1 VKLFGTDGLRGKAG
15 EFPLDATS
23 AHLVGEEVGKR
34 AGAGGTVV
42 LGGDTREST
51 PGLLLQL
58 GAGLSLSGC
67 EVARAGVIPT
77 PAIAELVLALSAGAG
92 ISVSASHN
100 PFEDNGIKIFGP
112 DGRKWP
118 DEEEAELER
127 TLLASRESAPHPPS
141 LKLRRASPGPSF
153 AKATEGGPLP
163 PGEGDRVDPELAE
176 IYLQRLAAHMPVRVE
191 GLAVV
196 MDTGNGAAFRI
207 GPEALRRA
215 GARVTA
221 IADRPDGKNIN
232 AECGALHPGGM
243 ATKTRENAAAM
254 GVALDGDADRAIF
267 SDETGRILDGD
278 DVLWIIARDWKR
290 KGMLQK
296 GGVVGTVMSNYGLEA
311 GLAREG
317 IAFVRASVGDRNVAR
332 VMEES
337 GAAIGGETSGHVI
350 LPFSPAGDGIQ
361 TALLLASI
369 VSQSGQ
375 PLSRLATLEKTPQV
389 LRNVRVARR
398 VAIDG
403 IAGLARAVARA
414 EQTLDHRGRVY
425 LRYSGTEPLLR
436 ILVEGSERETVV
448 AIADELEAA
457 VRAELT

>member
-51 PGLLLQL
+51 PGLLSQL
-58 GAGLSLSGC
+58 AAGLSLSGC
-67 EVARAGVIPT
+67 EVANAGVIPT

-92 ISVSASHN
+92 MSVSASHN

-127 TLLASRESAPHPPS
+127 TLLASRESAHHPPS
-141 LKLRRASPGPSF
+141 LKLRRASPGP
-153 AKATEGGPLP
+153 LP
-163 PGEGDRVDPELAE
+163 PGEGDRADPELAE

-232 AECGALHPGGM
+232 AGCGALHPGGM
-243 ATKTRENAAAM
+243 AAKTRESAAAM

-337 GAAIGGETSGHVI
+337 GAAVGGETSGHVI

-369 VSQSGQ
+369 VSENRE
-375 PLSRLATLEKTPQV
+375 PLSRLATLEKAPQV
-389 LRNVRVARR
+389 LRNVRVRRR

-403 IAGLARAVARA
+403 LAGLSRAVARA
-414 EQTLDHRGRVY
+414 EQALDRRGRVY

-448 AIADELEAA
+448 SVADELEAA
-457 VRAELT
+457 VRAELA

>member
-23 AHLVGEEVGKR
+23 AHLVGEEVGKL
-34 AGAGGTVV
+34 AGAGSPVV

-51 PGLLLQL
+51 PELLSHLA
-58 GAGLSLSGC
+58 AGLSLSGC

-127 TLLASRESAPHPPS
+127 TLLASRESAPQP
-141 LKLRRASPGPSF
+141 
-153 AKATEGGPLP
+153 GPLP
-163 PGEGDRVDPELAE
+163 PGEGDPADPELAE

-232 AECGALHPGGM
+232 AGCGALHPGGM
-243 ATKTRENAAAM
+243 AAKTRESAAAM

-317 IAFVRASVGDRNVAR
+317 IAFARASVGDRNVAR

-369 VSQSGQ
+369 VSENRE
-375 PLSRLATLEKTPQV
+375 PLSRLATLEKAPQA
-389 LRNVRVARR
+389 LRNVRVTRR

-403 IAGLARAVARA
+403 IAGISRAVARA
-414 EQTLDHRGRVY
+414 EQALDHRGRVY

-436 ILVEGSERETVV
+436 ILVEGSEREAVV
-448 AIADELEAA
+448 SVADELEAA
-457 VRAELT
+457 VRAELA

>member
-1 VKLFGTDGLRGKAG
+1 MRLFGTDGLRGKAG
-15 EFPLDATS
+15 EFPLDPTS
-23 AHLVGEEVGKR
+23 ARLVGEEVGKR
-34 AGAGGTVV
+34 AGAGGIVV

-51 PGLLLQL
+51 PGLLSQL
-58 GAGLSLSGC
+58 AEGASLAGC
-67 EVARAGVIPT
+67 EVARGGVLPT

-100 PFEDNGIKIFGP
+100 PHEDNGIKIFGS

-118 DEEEAELER
+118 DEEEERLEQS
-127 TLLASRESAPHPPS
+127 LLDSRAADGGTRGLGDGGTGGRGEAPE
-141 LKLRRASPGPSF
+141 
-153 AKATEGGPLP
+153 T
-163 PGEGDRVDPELAE
+163 DPRLAE
-176 IYLQRLAAHMPVRVE
+176 MYLERLAAHVPARLN

-196 MDTGNGAAFRI
+196 VDAGNGAAFQI

-221 IADRPDGKNIN
+221 IADRPDGRNIN
-232 AECGALHPGGM
+232 AACGALHPEGM
-243 ATKTRENAAAM
+243 AAKTRESAAAM

-267 SDETGRILDGD
+267 SEETGRILDGD
-278 DVLWIIARDWKR
+278 DLLWIVARDWKR
-290 KGMLQK
+290 KGLLRK

-311 GLAREG
+311 GLASDG
-317 IAFVRASVGDRNVAR
+317 IAFTRASVGDRNVAR
-332 VMEES
+332 VMQES
-337 GAAIGGETSGHVI
+337 GAGIGGETSGHVI

-369 VSQSGQ
+369 VAESGQ
-375 PLSRLATLEKTPQV
+375 PLSRLASLEKTPQV
-389 LRNVRVARR
+389 LRNVRVTRR
-398 VAIDG
+398 VAIDR
-403 IAGLARAVARA
+403 IAALSRAVARA
-414 EQTLDHRGRVY
+414 EEVLEHRGRVY

>member
-1 VKLFGTDGLRGKAG
+1 MKLFGTDGLRGKAG
-15 EFPLDATS
+15 EFPLDAAS
-23 AHLVGEEVGKR
+23 ARLVGEEVGKQAR
-34 AGAGGTVV
+34 AGGTVV

-51 PGLLLQL
+51 PDLLRQL
-58 GAGLSLSGC
+58 AAGLSLSGC
-67 EVARAGVIPT
+67 KIARAGVIPT

-100 PFEDNGIKIFGP
+100 PYEDNGIKIFGP

-118 DEEEAELER
+118 DSEEEKLEQA
-127 TLLASRESAPHPPS
+127 LLASRIH
-141 LKLRRASPGPSF
+141 
-153 AKATEGGPLP
+153 EGGAAEKE
-163 PGEGDRVDPELAE
+163 GEKEGAGERGKEESVSLSHSTDPELAE
-176 IYLQRLAAHMPVRVE
+176 IYVTRLLRKIPTPLEKMHI
-191 GLAVV
+191 V
-196 MDTGNGAAFRI
+196 MDAGNGAAFRV

-221 IADRPDGKNIN
+221 IADHPDGKNIN
-232 AECGALHPGGM
+232 AQCGALHPEGM
-243 ATKTRENAAAM
+243 AAKTHENAAAM

-278 DVLWIIARDWKR
+278 DILWIVARDWKR
-290 KGMLQK
+290 KGLLK

-317 IAFVRASVGDRNVAR
+317 IAFARATVGDRNVAR

-369 VSQSGQ
+369 VSESGE

-389 LRNVRVARR
+389 LRNVPVTRR

-403 IAGLARAVARA
+403 VAGIARAVARA
-414 EQTLDHRGRVY
+414 EQALDHRGRVY

-436 ILVEGSERETVV
+436 ILVEGSDRGTVV
-448 AIADELEAA
+448 TIADALEAA
-457 VRAELT
+457 VRKELG

>member
-1 VKLFGTDGLRGKAG
+1 MKLFGTDGLRGKAG

-23 AHLVGEEVGKR
+23 AHLVGAEVGKR

-51 PGLLLQL
+51 PGLLLRL
-58 GAGLSLSGC
+58 AAGLSLSGC
-67 EVARAGVIPT
+67 EVANAGVIPT

-127 TLLASRESAPHPPS
+127 TLLASRESAPD
-141 LKLRRASPGPSF
+141 PGRF
-153 AKATEGGPLP
+153 P
-163 PGEGDRVDPELAE
+163 PGEADRPDPELAE

-196 MDTGNGAAFRI
+196 MDTGNGAAFRV

-232 AECGALHPGGM
+232 AGCGALHPGGM
-243 ATKTRENAAAM
+243 AARTRESAAAM

-267 SDETGRILDGD
+267 SDEMGRILDGD

-290 KGMLQK
+290 KGLLQK

-369 VSQSGQ
+369 VSENRE
-375 PLSRLATLEKTPQV
+375 PLSRLATLEKAPQV
-389 LRNVRVARR
+389 LRNVRVTRR

-403 IAGLARAVARA
+403 IAGLSRAVARA
-414 EQTLDHRGRVY
+414 EQALDHRGRVY

-436 ILVEGSERETVV
+436 ILVEGSERETVLSV
-448 AIADELEAA
+448 ADELEAA

>member
-1 VKLFGTDGLRGKAG
+1 VRLFGTDGLRGKAG
-15 EFPLDATS
+15 EFPLDPTS
-23 AHLVGEEVGKR
+23 ARLVGEEVGKR

-51 PGLLLQL
+51 PSLLSRLAE
-58 GAGLSLSGC
+58 GASLAGC
-67 EVARAGVIPT
+67 EVARGGVLPT

-100 PFEDNGIKIFGP
+100 PHEDNGIKIFGS

-118 DEEEAELER
+118 DEEEERLEQS
-127 TLLASRESAPHPPS
+127 LLDSRAADRGTRGLGDGGTGGRGEAPE
-141 LKLRRASPGPSF
+141 
-153 AKATEGGPLP
+153 T
-163 PGEGDRVDPELAE
+163 DPRLAE
-176 IYLQRLAAHMPVRVE
+176 MYLERLAAHVPARLD

-196 MDTGNGAAFRI
+196 VDAGNGAAFQI

-221 IADRPDGKNIN
+221 IADRPDGRNIN
-232 AECGALHPGGM
+232 AACGALHPEGM
-243 ATKTRENAAAM
+243 AAKTRESAAAM

-267 SDETGRILDGD
+267 SEETGRILDGD
-278 DVLWIIARDWKR
+278 DLLWIVARDWKR
-290 KGMLQK
+290 KGLLRK

-311 GLAREG
+311 GLALDG
-317 IAFVRASVGDRNVAR
+317 IAFTRASVGDRNVAR

-337 GAAIGGETSGHVI
+337 GAGIGGETSGHVI

-369 VSQSGQ
+369 VAESGQ
-375 PLSRLATLEKTPQV
+375 PLSSLASLEKTPQV
-389 LRNVRVARR
+389 LRNVRVTRR
-398 VAIDG
+398 VAIDR
-403 IAGLARAVARA
+403 IAALSRAVARA
-414 EQTLDHRGRVY
+414 EEVLEHRGRVY

-436 ILVEGSERETVV
+436 ILVEGPERETVV

>member
-1 VKLFGTDGLRGKAG
+1 MKLFGTDGLRGKAG

-51 PGLLLQL
+51 PGLLSQL
-58 GAGLSLSGC
+58 AAGLSLSGC
-67 EVARAGVIPT
+67 EVANAGVIPT

-100 PFEDNGIKIFGP
+100 PFEDNGIKVFGP

-118 DEEEAELER
+118 EEQEADLER

-141 LKLRRASPGPSF
+141 LKLRRASPGP
-153 AKATEGGPLP
+153 LP
-163 PGEGDRVDPELAE
+163 PGEGDRADPELAE

-232 AECGALHPGGM
+232 AGCGALHPGGM
-243 ATKTRENAAAM
+243 AAKTRESVAAM

-290 KGMLQK
+290 KGLLQK

-337 GAAIGGETSGHVI
+337 GAAVGGETSGHVI

-369 VSQSGQ
+369 VSENRE
-375 PLSRLATLEKTPQV
+375 PLSRLATLEKAPQV
-389 LRNVRVARR
+389 LRNVRVTRR

-403 IAGLARAVARA
+403 VAGLSRAVERA
-414 EQTLDHRGRVY
+414 EQALDHRGRVY

>member
-1 VKLFGTDGLRGKAG
+1 MRLFGTDGLRGKAG
-15 EFPLDATS
+15 EFPIDRAS
-23 AHLVGEEVGKR
+23 AHLIGVEVGKR
-34 AGAGGTVV
+34 AGAGATVV

-51 PGLLLQL
+51 PGLLSQL
-58 GAGLSLSGC
+58 AAGVSLTGC
-67 EVARAGVIPT
+67 EVARGGVLPT

-100 PFEDNGIKIFGP
+100 PYEDNGIKIFGS

-118 DEEEAELER
+118 DEEEERLEGV
-127 TLLASRESAPHPPS
+127 LLASRSAADQSGEDERPHPD
-141 LKLRRASPGPSF
+141 
-153 AKATEGGPLP
+153 PLP
-163 PGEGDRVDPELAE
+163 GGEGADELAE
-176 IYLQRLAAHMPVRVE
+176 IYLERLAAHVPARLD

-196 MDTGNGAAFRI
+196 VDAGNGAAFRI

-215 GARVTA
+215 GARVKA
-221 IADRPDGKNIN
+221 IADRPDGRNIN
-232 AECGALHPGGM
+232 AACGALHPEGM
-243 ATKTRENAAAM
+243 AEKTRAIAAAM

-267 SDETGRILDGD
+267 SDQNGRILDGD
-278 DVLWIIARDWKR
+278 DLLWIVARDWKR
-290 KGMLQK
+290 KGLLKK

-317 IAFVRASVGDRNVAR
+317 IAFARAAVGDRNVAR

-337 GAAIGGETSGHVI
+337 DAGIGGETSGHVI

-369 VSQSGQ
+369 VSESGQ
-375 PLSRLATLEKTPQV
+375 PLSSLATLEKTPQV

-398 VAIDG
+398 IAIDR
-403 IAGLARAVARA
+403 IATLSRAVARA
-414 EQTLDHRGRVY
+414 EESLDHRGRVY
-425 LRYSGTEPLLR
+425 LRFSGTEPLLR

-457 VRAELT
+457 VRAELA

>member
-51 PGLLLQL
+51 PGLLSQL
-58 GAGLSLSGC
+58 AAGLSLSGC
-67 EVARAGVIPT
+67 EFANAGVIPT

-112 DGRKWP
+112 DGRKCP
-118 DEEEAELER
+118 DEEEAELEQ
-127 TLLASRESAPHPPS
+127 TLLASRESAPHPG
-141 LKLRRASPGPSF
+141 L
-153 AKATEGGPLP
+153 LP
-163 PGEGDRVDPELAE
+163 PGEGDRADPELAE
-176 IYLQRLAAHMPVRVE
+176 IYLQRLAAHMSVRVD

-232 AECGALHPGGM
+232 AACGALHPGGM
-243 ATKTRENAAAM
+243 AAKTRASAAAM

-267 SDETGRILDGD
+267 SDEAGRILDGD

-290 KGMLQK
+290 KGLLQK

-369 VSQSGQ
+369 VAENRE
-375 PLSRLATLEKTPQV
+375 PLSRLATLEKVPQV
-389 LRNVRVARR
+389 LRNVRVTRR

-403 IAGLARAVARA
+403 IAGLSRAVARA
-414 EQTLDHRGRVY
+414 EQALDHRGRVY

-448 AIADELEAA
+448 SVADELEAA
-457 VRAELT
+457 VRAELA

>member
-15 EFPLDATS
+15 EFPLDAAS
-23 AHLVGEEVGKR
+23 ARLVGQEVGKS

-42 LGGDTREST
+42 LGGDTRQST
-51 PGLLLQL
+51 PGLLAPLA
-58 GAGLSLSGC
+58 AGLSLSGC
-67 EVARAGVIPT
+67 EVANAGVIPT

-118 DEEEAELER
+118 EEQEADLER

-141 LKLRRASPGPSF
+141 LKLRRASPDSL
-153 AKATEGGPLP
+153 A
-163 PGEGDRVDPELAE
+163 PGEGDRADPELGE

-232 AECGALHPGGM
+232 AGCGALHPGGM
-243 ATKTRENAAAM
+243 AAKTRASAAAM

-290 KGMLQK
+290 KGLLQK

-369 VSQSGQ
+369 VSENRQ
-375 PLSRLATLEKTPQV
+375 PLSYLATLEKAPQV
-389 LRNVRVARR
+389 LRNVRVTRR

-403 IAGLARAVARA
+403 IASISRAVAHA
-414 EQTLDHRGRVY
+414 EQALDRRGRVY

-448 AIADELEAA
+448 SVADELEAA
-457 VRAELT
+457 VRAELA

>member
-1 VKLFGTDGLRGKAG
+1 MAAK
-15 EFPLDATS
+15 
-23 AHLVGEEVGKR
+23 
-34 AGAGGTVV
+34 
-42 LGGDTREST
+42 TRES
-51 PGLLLQL
+51 
-58 GAGLSLSGC
+58 
-67 EVARAGVIPT
+67 V
-77 PAIAELVLALSAGAG
+77 
-92 ISVSASHN
+92 
-100 PFEDNGIKIFGP
+100 
-112 DGRKWP
+112 
-118 DEEEAELER
+118 
-127 TLLASRESAPHPPS
+127 
-141 LKLRRASPGPSF
+141 
-153 AKATEGGPLP
+153 
-163 PGEGDRVDPELAE
+163 
-176 IYLQRLAAHMPVRVE
+176 
-191 GLAVV
+191 
-196 MDTGNGAAFRI
+196 
-207 GPEALRRA
+207 
-215 GARVTA
+215 
-221 IADRPDGKNIN
+221 
-232 AECGALHPGGM
+232 
-243 ATKTRENAAAM
+243 AAM

-278 DVLWIIARDWKR
+278 DVLWIIARDWKH
-290 KGMLQK
+290 KGMLRK

-369 VSQSGQ
+369 VSENRE
-375 PLSRLATLEKTPQV
+375 PLSRLATLEKAPQV
-389 LRNVRVARR
+389 LRNVRVTRR

-403 IAGLARAVARA
+403 VAGLSRAVERA
-414 EQTLDHRGRVY
+414 EQALDHRGRVY

>member
-51 PGLLLQL
+51 PGLLSQL
-58 GAGLSLSGC
+58 AAGLSLSGC
-67 EVARAGVIPT
+67 EVANAGVIPT
-77 PAIAELVLALSAGAG
+77 PAIAELVLTLSAGAG

-127 TLLASRESAPHPPS
+127 TLLASRESAPHP
-141 LKLRRASPGPSF
+141 GPSF
-153 AKATEGGPLP
+153 AKASEGTPLP
-163 PGEGDRVDPELAE
+163 PGEGAQEDRADPELAE
-176 IYLQRLAAHMPVRVE
+176 IYLQRLAAHMPVQVE

-232 AECGALHPGGM
+232 AGCGALHPGGM
-243 ATKTRENAAAM
+243 AAKTRESAAAM

-290 KGMLQK
+290 KGILQK

-332 VMEES
+332 AMQES
-337 GAAIGGETSGHVI
+337 GAAIGGETSGHLI

-369 VSQSGQ
+369 VSENRE
-375 PLSRLATLEKTPQV
+375 PLSRLATLEKVPQV
-389 LRNVRVARR
+389 LRNVPVTRR

-403 IAGLARAVARA
+403 IAGLSRAVARA
-414 EQTLDHRGRVY
+414 EQALDHRGRVY

-448 AIADELEAA
+448 SVADELEAA
-457 VRAELT
+457 VRAELA